1 MGPGGRSGLGA
12 PRSGPLFHGITSRRG
27 TAPRSREG
35 TARVTRRFDATLPRM
50 EARKVTRA
58 GRGGELLNPH
68 GSCTRVPPTSLRLGA
83 VRRRRPEPPP
93 TSRLSAQSRDM
104 AAGTPGKTP
113 MGPRSGAG
121 SRRRPAGLGCVW
133 GALHMAALC
142 THAADNH
149 PHAPAGGLA
158 HRPPA
163 AGGRE
168 FPAALLT
175 PLARRRHPQRTERVT
190 VSKVTHP
197 GGRRW
202 ARRQRQALGPK
213 PSAPSRSS
221 TGEHRPARSARLPSS
236 RNEPSSA
243 RPRDPHD
250 PARRNPR
257 ALPRARWDGVSQ
269 IWTEIC
275 RPGKIISWQSP
286 GQSRDVSEPQS
297 PGDWQGP
304 GTPACSGGPAHRRA
318 GGRSRPALCSPSVP
332 VPRGRTWQQEAGRA
346 PQLLLPE
353 HPRLKCHFLR

>member
-35 TARVTRRFDATLPRM
+35 TALVTRRFDAALPRM
-50 EARKVTRA
+50 EARKVARA

-121 SRRRPAGLGCVW
+121 SRRRPTGLGCVW

-175 PLARRRHPQRTERVT
+175 PLSATPSMEDGEGHRFQGHTP
-190 VSKVTHP
+190 
-197 GGRRW
+197 
-202 ARRQRQALGPK
+202 RRQTLGQETE
-213 PSAPSRSS
+213 
-221 TGEHRPARSARLPSS
+221 TGIGAKA
-236 RNEPSSA
+236 A
-243 RPRDPHD
+243 
-250 PARRNPR
+250 
-257 ALPRARWDGVSQ
+257 
-269 IWTEIC
+269 
-275 RPGKIISWQSP
+275 
-286 GQSRDVSEPQS
+286 
-297 PGDWQGP
+297 
-304 GTPACSGGPAHRRA
+304 
-318 GGRSRPALCSPSVP
+318 RSRPFVDRGAQTGP
-332 VPRGRTWQQEAGRA
+332 VSTFTEQPQRA
-346 PQLLLPE
+346 KQ
-353 HPRLKCHFLR
+353 RAAA